1 MERRFS
7 MMKRPIEFRGGSI
20 HMMIRAITVIMVIL
34 LAALPASAQLD
45 RIFKG
50 LGIGQKGGLS
60 DAKIGSGLKE
70 ALKIGTEN
78 AVGLTGKTDGYFVNQ
93 AIKILMPE
101 KLRTL
106 EKGLRVVGYG
116 PQVDE
121 FVLSMN
127 RAAEQAAPAAKEIFW
142 NAIGEMTFEDVRK
155 IWSGNE
161 TAATDY
167 FKGKTTDRLTAAF
180 RPVVDKAMNEVGV
193 TRQYK
198 ELVGKYESIPFVK
211 KETFD
216 IDGYVVTKALDG
228 LFHVVGEEERKIRTN
243 PQARVTDLLKEVFGK

>member
-1 MERRFS
+1 MA
-7 MMKRPIEFRGGSI
+7 
-20 HMMIRAITVIMVIL
+20 MMIRVFTVGMTL
-34 LAALPASAQLD
+34 LLLMTLPASAQLD

-50 LGIGQKGGLS
+50 LGIGQKGNLS

-70 ALKIGTEN
+70 ALKIGAEN
-78 AVGLTGKTDGYFVNQ
+78 TVNLTGKTNGYFLNQ

-116 PQVDE
+116 PQVDD

-127 RAAEQAAPAAKEIFW
+127 RAAEKAAPFAKQIFW
-142 NAIGEMTFEDVRK
+142 DAIGEMTFDDVRK

-167 FKGKTTDRLTAAF
+167 FKGKTTDKLTAAF
-180 RPVVDKAMNEVGV
+180 RPVVNKAMNEVGV

-198 ELVGKYESIPFVK
+198 ELVGRYESIPFVK

-216 IDGYVVTKALDG
+216 LDHYVFTKALDG
-228 LFHVVGEEERKIRTN
+228 LFHVLGEEERKIRTN